1 MRWQRYQRWGPRGK
15 AGDAAVPSAPVGDK
29 YLALVDNME
38 MSRDQSIDLTSVED
52 DAIKIC
58 QELIRI
64 PSVNFGEGK
73 GDESAVADY
82 IVKSLAEVGI
92 ESKIYEAAPNRCNVI
107 ARIKGSDSSR
117 PGLVVHGHTDVVPAN
132 ADDWSVDPFGG
143 IIKDGMIWGRGA
155 VDMKNM
161 DAMILAIVRDWARRG
176 YKPERDIVLAFFADE
191 EAGMTYGS
199 RFMSAKH
206 PEVFSGCSEAISEV
220 GGFSVTVADGKRL
233 YFVEAAQKGIHWMRL
248 TAQGRAGHGSM
259 MNDENAITAI
269 TDAVAKIGKHEWPQ
283 RYTKTVKKLFKE
295 VARVTGREYDE
306 NDLRPLLKEVGSTA
320 RMIGATLQ
328 NTANPTM
335 LDAGYKANVIP
346 GSASAVIDGRF
357 LPGYEEELNST
368 IRAIIGPD
376 ISIETISHDIALEVD
391 FDSPLVEAMKAA
403 LLSQDPE
410 GIPVPYL
417 MSGGTDNK
425 ALSELGIVGYG
436 FSPLR
441 LPADLDFMALFHGVD
456 ERVPIDGLRF
466 GVRVLSN
473 LLENA

>member
-1 MRWQRYQRWGPRGK
+1 
-15 AGDAAVPSAPVGDK
+15 
-29 YLALVDNME
+29 
-38 MSRDQSIDLTSVED
+38 
-52 DAIKIC
+52 
-58 QELIRI
+58 
-64 PSVNFGEGK
+64 
-73 GDESAVADY
+73 
-82 IVKSLAEVGI
+82 
-92 ESKIYEAAPNRCNVI
+92 
-107 ARIKGSDSSR
+107 
-117 PGLVVHGHTDVVPAN
+117 
-132 ADDWSVDPFGG
+132 
-143 IIKDGMIWGRGA
+143 
-155 VDMKNM
+155 
-161 DAMILAIVRDWARRG
+161 
-176 YKPERDIVLAFFADE
+176 
-191 EAGMTYGS
+191 
-199 RFMSAKH
+199 
-206 PEVFSGCSEAISEV
+206 
-220 GGFSVTVADGKRL
+220 
-233 YFVEAAQKGIHWMRL
+233 
-248 TAQGRAGHGSM
+248 M
-259 MNDENAITAI
+259 MNDENAVTAL
-269 TDAVAKIGKHEWPQ
+269 TDAVAKIGMHEWPQ

-376 ISIETISHDIALEVD
+376 IAIETISHDIALEVD

-473 LLENA
+473 FLENA